1 MNILMAAEANPAS
14 PFPGKSDDFLPSLG
28 LAMLMMFTTELGD
41 KTFIISAVFGSVKD
55 RLVVIL
61 AVQVTVAVMVLVNT
75 TAGDVAADIAG
86 AGWVN
91 VATIACYILFGI
103 MFMRDA
109 WYRASVPPHAM
120 SQGLIDER
128 MPLEPIEPISTGKNT
143 KLEEWLDVF
152 WKVGVCA
159 FLSEWGDRTQF
170 TAYHLSLDH
179 NRDGVIVGCLI
190 GQLLCTILAAL
201 GGRYFTSPISPRKT
215 MTIGGVVFLGL
226 AAYVYLWN
234 PSSHFV
240 TTK

>member
-1 MNILMAAEANPAS
+1 MAAEANPAS
-14 PFPGKSDDFLPSLG
+14 PFPGKSDDFWVSLG
-28 LAMLMMFTTELGD
+28 VALLMMFVTEIGD
-41 KTFIISAVFGSVKD
+41 KTFIISAVFGSVKE

-61 AVQVTVAVMVLVNT
+61 AVEVTVAVMILVNV

-103 MFMRDA
+103 MFLRDA
-109 WYRASVPPHAM
+109 WYRSSVPQHAM
-120 SQGLIDER
+120 SQGLIDDN
-128 MPLEPIEPISTGKNT
+128 MPLEPIEPVSQGKHA

-170 TAYHLSLDH
+170 TAYHLSQEYH
-179 NRDGVIVGCLI
+179 NEGVIFGCLM
-190 GQLLCTILAAL
+190 GQILCTILAAI

-215 MTIGGVVFLGL
+215 MTIGGVVFLCL

-234 PSSHFV
+234 PSSNFV
-240 TTK
+240 TSK